1 MREIEREAARDTYIS
16 QIVDDCAGLAI
27 ALDMSDPDIRD
38 GLAMAIQAT
47 IDNRIG
53 RDDDPFWRA
62 IRRGRERL
70 HFVTPG

>member
-1 MREIEREAARDTYIS
+1 
-16 QIVDDCAGLAI
+16 
-27 ALDMSDPDIRD
+27 MSDPDIRD